1 MMLEIAEYQSPLGAV
16 TAALCNDHLCAFGF
30 TDRWARTERAL
41 QRRFGAAPAG
51 NARSAR
57 VARCLDAY
65 FAGDLH
71 AFDDLAIDP
80 GGTAFQQR
88 VWTALRRVPPG
99 QTTTYAELARAIG
112 APTAVRA
119 VGAAN
124 GANPIW
130 LVIPCHRAI
139 GSDGRLVGYAGGL
152 ERKRWLLAH
161 EGALDQEL
169 IRGIGDPPRGT
180 TGLRAGCRA

>member
-1 MMLEIAEYQSPLGAV
+1 MTLQLTEYSSPLGGV
-16 TAALCNDHLCAFGF
+16 TAVLRDGRLCAMTF
-30 TDRWARTERAL
+30 TDRWTGTERAL
-41 QRRFGAAPAG
+41 RRRFGAVHCAPASAAPL
-51 NARSAR
+51 ARR
-57 VARCLDAY
+57 LDAY
-65 FAGDLH
+65 FAGDLR

-80 GGTAFQQR
+80 GGTPFQQR
-88 VWTALRRVPPG
+88 VWAELRRIAPG
-99 QTTTYAELARAIG
+99 STTTYGTIARAID

-139 GSDGRLVGYAGGL
+139 GADGRLVGYAGGL

-161 EGALDQEL
+161 EGALAEQPAPAL
-169 IRGIGDPPRGT
+169 
-180 TGLRAGCRA
+180 A

>member
-1 MMLEIAEYQSPLGAV
+1 GAS
-16 TAALCNDHLCAFGF
+16 G
-30 TDRWARTERAL
+30 R
-41 QRRFGAAPAG
+41 
-51 NARSAR
+51 
-57 VARCLDAY
+57 
-65 FAGDLH
+65 FAGLE
-71 AFDDLAIDP
+71 IDP
-80 GGTAFQQR
+80 GGTPFQQA

-99 QTTTYAELARAIG
+99 ETTTYAALARAIG

-130 LVIPCHRAI
+130 LIIPCHRAI

-161 EGALDQEL
+161 ESAAAPQASLAFDAASATWFATFLHTGRPRAPFFATGTVRFFRTERADEALPVVAAYVRRIEELAAAGAQVVVLPEKFVGVTPAYAD
-169 IRGIGDPPRGT
+169 
-180 TGLRAGCRA
+180 AV